1 MSADKTVM
9 PDEVARSWYRDG
21 YMVSTNRS
29 LVQLDALNAALDSD
43 VLWWS
48 QALPEEAL
56 RKMVNHSLC
65 IAVYALPDSTSAI
78 AGKSTPQMV
87 GFGRLVTD
95 YVSVGYLTDVYVL
108 PAHQGK
114 RLGHWMM
121 ECLHEEL
128 QAWPELRRVLLI
140 SSSLQGNRMYEK
152 TLGAREW
159 SESTN
164 GLFIMQATGDGVR
177 AKPQ

>member
-1 MSADKTVM
+1 
-9 PDEVARSWYRDG
+9 
-21 YMVSTNRS
+21 
-29 LVQLDALNAALDSD
+29 
-43 VLWWS
+43 
-48 QALPEEAL
+48 
-56 RKMVNHSLC
+56 
-65 IAVYALPDSTSAI
+65 
-78 AGKSTPQMV
+78 MV

-140 SSSLQGNRMYEK
+140 SSSQQGNRMYEK

-159 SESTN
+159 SESAD
-164 GLFIMQATGDGVR
+164 GLFIMQATGGGVR